1 MILYKSAVSRTFLL
15 LMDEIFNKSIL
26 YDLYGGVLS
35 KNQQVVYEYHV
46 IDDLSFTEIGEELNI
61 SRQAA
66 YDLFKNA
73 DRKLKEM
80 DKKLELS
87 IRFKEIEKL
96 ANEIIKI
103 SDNKQIN
110 ILSNKII
117 KKTLK
122 AMIYQ
127 KIKTL

>member
-1 MILYKSAVSRTFLL
+1 MTEMIIYKSAVSRAFLL

-73 DRKLKEM
+73 DKKLKEM

-110 ILSNKII
+110 SLSNKII

-122 AMIYQ
+122 GGNN
-127 KIKTL
+127 

>member
-1 MILYKSAVSRTFLL
+1 
-15 LMDEIFNKSIL
+15 MDEIFNKSIL

-73 DRKLKEM
+73 DKKLKEM

-87 IRFKEIEKL
+87 VRFKEIEKL

-103 SDNKQIN
+103 SDNRQIN
-110 ILSNKII
+110 SLSNKII

-122 AMIYQ
+122 GGNN
-127 KIKTL
+127 

>member
-1 MILYKSAVSRTFLL
+1 MTKMIIYKSAVSRAFLL

-73 DRKLKEM
+73 DKKLKEM

-110 ILSNKII
+110 SLSNKII

-122 AMIYQ
+122 GGNN
-127 KIKTL
+127 

>member
-1 MILYKSAVSRTFLL
+1 MIIYKSAVSRTFLL

-73 DRKLKEM
+73 DKKLKEM

-122 AMIYQ
+122 GGNN
-127 KIKTL
+127 

>member
-1 MILYKSAVSRTFLL
+1 MILYKSAVSRAFLL

-73 DRKLKEM
+73 DKKLKEM

-122 AMIYQ
+122 GGNN
-127 KIKTL
+127 

>member
-1 MILYKSAVSRTFLL
+1 MIIYKSAASRTFLL

-73 DRKLKEM
+73 DKKLKEM

-87 IRFKEIEKL
+87 VRFKEIEKL

-110 ILSNKII
+110 SLSNKII

-122 AMIYQ
+122 GGNN
-127 KIKTL
+127 

>member
-1 MILYKSAVSRTFLL
+1 ME
-15 LMDEIFNKSIL
+15 EIFNKSIL
-26 YDLYGGVLS
+26 FDLYGGILS

-46 IDDLSFTEIGEELNI
+46 NDDLSFTEIGEELNI

-73 DRKLKEM
+73 DRKLKDI

-87 IRFKEIEKL
+87 VRFKEIEKL
-96 ANEIIKI
+96 ANDIKAI
-103 SDNKQIN
+103 ACENKQI
-110 ILSNKII
+110 ISLTNKII

-122 AMIYQ
+122 GGNS
-127 KIKTL
+127 

>member
-1 MILYKSAVSRTFLL
+1 MIIYKSAALRTFLL

-73 DRKLKEM
+73 DKKLKEM

-87 IRFKEIEKL
+87 VRFKEIEKL

-103 SDNKQIN
+103 SDNRQIN
-110 ILSNKII
+110 SLSNKII

-122 AMIYQ
+122 GGNN
-127 KIKTL
+127 

>member
-1 MILYKSAVSRTFLL
+1 MIIYKSAVSRAFLL

-46 IDDLSFTEIGEELNI
+46 NDDLSFTEIGEELNI

-73 DRKLKEM
+73 DKKLKEM

-87 IRFKEIEKL
+87 VRFKEIEKL

-110 ILSNKII
+110 SLSNKII

-122 AMIYQ
+122 GGNN
-127 KIKTL
+127 

>member
-1 MILYKSAVSRTFLL
+1 MIIYKSAVSRTFLL

-73 DRKLKEM
+73 DKKLKEM

-87 IRFKEIEKL
+87 VRFKEIEKL

-110 ILSNKII
+110 SLSNKII

-122 AMIYQ
+122 GGNN
-127 KIKTL
+127 

>member
-1 MILYKSAVSRTFLL
+1 MIIYKSAALRTFLL

-73 DRKLKEM
+73 DKKLKEM

-87 IRFKEIEKL
+87 VRFKEIEKL

-110 ILSNKII
+110 SLSNKII

-122 AMIYQ
+122 GGNN
-127 KIKTL
+127 